1 MRLWVQALSL
11 LSGLRIWCY
20 CELGVGHRCGLD
32 LELWLWLWLAAV
44 APIQPLAWEPPYAQ
58 CAALKKQK
66 KKPLKQRPPR
76 LGNASMC
83 QESGKSQTPQ
93 RQKLLHSGYFQ
104 TLPYVLLQL
113 TVHVYPL

>member
-66 KKPLKQRPPR
+66 KNLLSKDLPDWGTHPCARRVVNPR
-76 LGNASMC
+76 LHRDRSSYTQDISRPCPMYSFN
-83 QESGKSQTPQ
+83 
-93 RQKLLHSGYFQ
+93 
-104 TLPYVLLQL
+104 
-113 TVHVYPL
+113 